1 MSHHHGSR
9 HGSHHHGAHGGGHH
23 EAPARLFWTKRRV
36 AAFAVAALAA
46 MAVFLVLS
54 ACEQAPAPKGPEPVR
69 GSSAAQQQ
77 AARAQAAAPSGS
89 GAPPAPGAR
98 GNADAS
104 AAPAAP
110 PPSQQAGG
118 FPVSGPEGDQTVIE
132 VGGLVMPKPITWVWT
147 APTMQFRALQYAVPA
162 LGVNS
167 PAAELVF
174 SVFTGGEGGPVA
186 ANLDRWAN
194 QFRDGDAA
202 AASRRSEREIAGL
215 KVHLIESA
223 GAYMGMG
230 AAAPRPGCMQLGAI
244 VEAPGRNVFMKI
256 VGPQA
261 TVESNRAAFEAML
274 AGMKAK

>member
-1 MSHHHGSR
+1 MSHHHGSK
-9 HGSHHHGAHGGGHH
+9 HGSHHGHGADHRHGAPH
-23 EAPARLFWTKRRV
+23 EAPMRTFWTKRRI
-36 AAFAVAALAA
+36 ASFAVAALVA
-46 MAVFLVLS
+46 MAVFLVLT
-54 ACEQAPAPKGPEPVR
+54 ACERAPAPKGPEPVR
-69 GSSAAQQQ
+69 PSAAPAPAPP
-77 AARAQAAAPSGS
+77 AAPAAAPAAAPSG
-89 GAPPAPGAR
+89 GTPLA
-98 GNADAS
+98 
-104 AAPAAP
+104 
-110 PPSQQAGG
+110 SQQAGG

-162 LGVNS
+162 IGVNS

-174 SVFTGGEGGPVA
+174 SVFAGGEGGPVG
-186 ANLDRWAN
+186 ANLDRWSN
-194 QFRDGDAA
+194 QFREGDGA
-202 AASRRSEREIAGL
+202 AASKRSERQVAGL

-230 AAAPRPGCMQLGAI
+230 AAAPRPGYMQLGAI

-274 AGMKAK
+274 AGMTTR

>member
-69 GSSAAQQQ
+69 GPSAAQQQ
-77 AARAQAAAPSGS
+77 AA
-89 GAPPAPGAR
+89 
-98 GNADAS
+98 
-104 AAPAAP
+104 PAAP
-110 PPSQQAGG
+110 TPSQQAGG

>member
-1 MSHHHGSR
+1 MRTFWSR
-9 HGSHHHGAHGGGHH
+9 R
-23 EAPARLFWTKRRV
+23 RLAIF
-36 AAFAVAALAA
+36 AAAALVA
-46 MAVFLVLS
+46 MGVFLILS
-54 ACEQAPAPKGPEPVR
+54 ACERAPEPKGPEPVR
-69 GSSAAQQQ
+69 PSTGGVAPRTPAP
-77 AARAQAAAPSGS
+77 AEAGAAPS
-89 GAPPAPGAR
+89 PGA
-98 GNADAS
+98 APS
-104 AAPAAP
+104 AGAEPSAGAGTP
-110 PPSQQAGG
+110 LASQQAGG
-118 FPVSGPEGDQTVIE
+118 FPVSGPDGDQTVIE

-174 SVFTGGEGGPVA
+174 SVFAGGEGGPVG
-186 ANLDRWAN
+186 ANLDRWSN
-194 QFRDGDAA
+194 QFREGDGAA
-202 AASRRSEREIAGL
+202 PSKRSERQVAGL

-230 AAAPRPGCMQLGAI
+230 AAAPRPGYMQLGAI

-274 AGMKAK
+274 AGMTAR

>member
-1 MSHHHGSR
+1 MGHHHGSR
-9 HGSHHHGAHGGGHH
+9 HGSHHHGTHAGGHH

-36 AAFAVAALAA
+36 AIFAVAALAA
-46 MAVFLVLS
+46 MAVFLVLT
-54 ACEQAPAPKGPEPVR
+54 ACEQAPAPKGPDPVR
-69 GSSAAQQQ
+69 
-77 AARAQAAAPSGS
+77 
-89 GAPPAPGAR
+89 
-98 GNADAS
+98 
-104 AAPAAP
+104 APAAP
-110 PPSQQAGG
+110 PAAAQPAPAAPGAPLPSQQAGG
-118 FPVSGPEGDQTVIE
+118 FPVSGPDGDQTVIE

-174 SVFTGGEGGPVA
+174 SVFAGGEGGPVG

-202 AASRRSEREIAGL
+202 APSTRSEREIAGL

-274 AGMKAK
+274 AGMTTR